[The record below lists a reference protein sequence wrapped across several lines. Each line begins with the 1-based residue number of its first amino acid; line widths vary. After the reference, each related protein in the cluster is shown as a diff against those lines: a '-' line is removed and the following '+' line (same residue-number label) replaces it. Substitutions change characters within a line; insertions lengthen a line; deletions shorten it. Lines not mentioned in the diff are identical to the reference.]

1 MPLVHIRP
9 SRHTTGVAAKTKEN
23 PSDDPNA
30 LKRVRAGAYRSADE
44 RFEVQEGGTGWFI
57 VDTAQADELGQQIVQ
72 GPYPTLAAVRDAL
85 PKARRQ
91 TVRPLRRPRRSK
103 APPEPE
109 PQPEAQPEP
118 EPESLEPAEPMH
130 PLAAILADAASGR
143 FPPPDGEMRVLPS
156 PPGRADA
163 LVAFTSHAVLAADL
177 SEAAVRRRLP
187 KGDPAAPM
195 SVAFLAWLGK
205 QLGAEPAD
213 IDAVLAA
220 QPGWA
225 SPKALK
231 LTPLEGDAGEHE
243 RLARAHRFRTD
254 VQAFTDADQRGLVIL
269 GRGLADRLE
278 VSIEV
283 FPDHRGR
290 GLGADLARAAL
301 ALVEGDEALFAQVA
315 PGNVASL
322 RAFLAAGYRPIGS
335 EVLFPRRS

>member
-1 MPLVHIRP
+1 M
-9 SRHTTGVAAKTKEN
+9 AAKKAST
-23 PSDDPNA
+23 SDDPNA

-85 PKARRQ
+85 PDARRT
-91 TVRPLRRPRRSK
+91 TVRPLPRPRRSK
-103 APPEPE
+103 
-109 PQPEAQPEP
+109 PEP
-118 EPESLEPAEPMH
+118 EPEPEAEEPPEPMH
-130 PLAAILADAASGR
+130 PLATILADAASGQ
-143 FPPPDGEMRVLPS
+143 FPSPDGEVVVLPS

-163 LVAFTSHAVLAADL
+163 LVAFTSHAVLAADV

-187 KGDPAAPM
+187 KDDPAAPM

-213 IDAVLAA
+213 IDVVLAA

-231 LTPLEGDAGEHE
+231 LTPLEGDAAEHE

-254 VQAFTDADQRGLVIL
+254 VQAFTDADARGLVVV

-301 ALVEGDEALFAQVA
+301 AMVEAEALFAQVA

-322 RAFLAAGYRPIGS
+322 RTFLAAGYRPIGS
-335 EVLFPRRS
+335 EVLFPRT